1 MSANARSRSCLNLLA
16 AVLTTAVFGCAAPVE
31 EDVGDGAAA
40 QTQGNAPRQRHLYV
54 VRTKGFIAPITNE
67 TLGSLGGRLA
77 DAGLFAFSSVTNA
90 QFSEDPRDGSSSS
103 GQYRLWAQVFL
114 DVQCVGTTVQMALT
128 DPNTDAG
135 FEGPLRAR
143 FDPLKTDFTTGG
155 RFSFQAQGRPHPA
168 AEPPFQAIKSRANS
182 TIWYK
187 VEGHVTCDR
196 NAEATLHLD
205 GVTTT
210 KFPSFRLWV
219 TEHSGGREGSEALVV
234 DRAQGS
240 FSELWSLPAP
250 PAF

>member
-1 MSANARSRSCLNLLA
+1 MFTHSHRRTLLKSFA
-16 AVLTTAVFGCAAPVE
+16 AVAITALLGCAAE
-31 EDVGDGAAA
+31 ASEDVDNDSAA
-40 QTQGNAPRQRHLYV
+40 QTANNAPRGRHLYV

-67 TLGSLGGRLA
+67 TLGSLGGTFA
-77 DAGLFAFSSVTNA
+77 DAAMYAFSSVTNA
-90 QFSEDPRDGSSSS
+90 QFSENPQSGDTTS

-114 DVQCVGTTVQMALT
+114 DVQCVGTKVTLQLT

-143 FDPLKTDFTTGG
+143 FDPLKTDFTTDGK
-155 RFSFQAQGRPHPA
+155 FAFQAQGRPHPA
-168 AEPPFQAIKSRANS
+168 AEPPFQAIKSRTNN

-187 VEGHVTCDR
+187 IGGHVTCDA

-219 TEHSGGREGSEALVV
+219 TEHSNGREGAEALVV
-234 DRAQGS
+234 DRAQGN

-250 PAF
+250 PPF